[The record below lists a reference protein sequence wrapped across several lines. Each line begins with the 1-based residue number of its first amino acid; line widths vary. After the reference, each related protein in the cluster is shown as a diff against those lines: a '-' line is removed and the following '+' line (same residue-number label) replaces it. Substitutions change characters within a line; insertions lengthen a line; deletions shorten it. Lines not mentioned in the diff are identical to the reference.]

1 MHMKKYLMLFA
12 WLTTAM
18 FAAAQEPFDSVKV
31 EDFKLPSTPG
41 FALLDIAPTTI
52 QRPSNPKQF
61 AFSLLN
67 FTGNNGTLPR
77 DFAMEVTPYWFL
89 KLKNET
95 FYKYSSVS
103 DGEYKNYFTGILRK
117 MSFSLSTH
125 FNDSGKNFLPKTNY
139 ISFGVRTNLITVWGR
154 NQTKELE
161 TYLTAF
167 KSIAGRVAEMELTVQ
182 QKADTLDALQNEE
195 LKKIKRFAAIKPLF
209 QVDIAFASADMFADN
224 KYDNRKFFKNA
235 FWINAGLNLPVSNNG
250 YLYII
255 GYARAGKENLLTDTA
270 KRVFVRDAH
279 FDLGVKLEYEQNKF
293 SVGFEHIQRIYDN
306 RTQYNGRRTVLI
318 VQYKIDNNL
327 NLYGTYGK
335 NFPEFNNLF
344 TLFGINWAFGN
355 GLLKTKPDK

>member
-1 MHMKKYLMLFA
+1 MKQYLILLMALLSVMNVF
-12 WLTTAM
+12 
-18 FAAAQEPFDSVKV
+18 AQESFDSVKV
-31 EDFKLPSTPG
+31 EDFRIPSTPG
-41 FALLDIAPTTI
+41 FALLDIAPSTI

-67 FTGNNGTLPR
+67 FTGNNGSLPK
-77 DFAMEVTPYWFL
+77 DFAVEVTPYWFL

-139 ISFGVRTNLITVWGR
+139 ISVGVRTNLVTVWGR
-154 NQTKELE
+154 NQTKEME

-167 KSIAGRVAEMELTVQ
+167 KDVARRVAAMELSAI
-182 QKADTLDALQNEE
+182 QKADTLEALEKEE
-195 LKKIKRFAAIKPLF
+195 LKNIKRFAAIKPLF
-209 QVDIAFASADMFADN
+209 QVDIAYATADMFAN
-224 KYDNRKFFKNA
+224 NNYANRRFFKRA
-235 FWINAGLNLPVSNNG
+235 FWVNASLNLPVSNTG

-255 GYARAGKENLLTDTA
+255 GYGRTGRESLLTDTA
-270 KRVFVRDAH
+270 KATFVNDSH
-279 FDLGVKLEYEQNKF
+279 LDYGVKLEYEQNKF
-293 SVGFEHIQRIYDN
+293 SIGFEHIQRTYQN
-306 RTQYNGRRTVLI
+306 KTQYNGKRTVLM

-327 NLYGTYGK
+327 NLYCTYGK
-335 NFPEFNNLF
+335 NFPELNNLF

-355 GLLKTKPDK
+355 GLLKTKPDQ